1 MIKKENK
8 TESYIVK
15 RGKFA
20 SHNRTSKN
28 KSFRSTMHRA
38 GKVRLRASTF
48 YRLTSQKNPKSKD
61 VFDITGRVLCE
72 TAVKMWWYGWDRV
85 KFWRLLGLSWRQ
97 IHHTPHSHFL
107 AVGVKRCCHQ
117 KNLGIKRDRHS
128 GTSVRTYMNFPVILF
143 ITRCIQIPDTLL
155 PSLFESFVTTFPFL
169 TRGTYI
175 AFYAISSVTPGNS
188 LGRGNTRYS
197 RCSRGSWRTSRTLN
211 RACYDAWIVTLLME
225 KSEKRIYM

>member
-1 MIKKENK
+1 MESLHHTTEHQRTNPSDRQCTEREKLDFEPLHFTDWRRRK
-8 TESYIVK
+8 TPNPK
-15 RGKFA
+15 
-20 SHNRTSKN
+20 
-28 KSFRSTMHRA
+28 
-38 GKVRLRASTF
+38 TF
-48 YRLTSQKNPKSKD
+48 LTSHA
-61 VFDITGRVLCE
+61 GRVLCE

-97 IHHTPHSHFL
+97 IHHTPHLHFL
-107 AVGVKRCCHQ
+107 AVRVKRCCHQ

-128 GTSVRTYMNFPVILF
+128 ATSVRTYVNFPVILF

>member
-1 MIKKENK
+1 
-8 TESYIVK
+8 
-15 RGKFA
+15 
-20 SHNRTSKN
+20 
-28 KSFRSTMHRA
+28 MHRA
-38 GKVRLRASTF
+38 GKVRLRAATF

-72 TAVKMWWYGWDRV
+72 TAVKVWQYDWDRV
-85 KFWRLLGLSWRQ
+85 KFDFWACTRQ

-107 AVGVKRCCHQ
+107 AVKVKRCCDQ
-117 KNLGIKRDRHS
+117 KNHGIKRDRHS
-128 GTSVRTYMNFPVILF
+128 ATSVKTYVNFPVILF

-211 RACYDAWIVTLLME
+211 RACYGA
-225 KSEKRIYM
+225 